1 VASIGGLLGRKRA
14 MWWGILGPVE
24 VANDVGTEIRLPAGR
39 LRALVAV
46 LLTRANQLV
55 PIDELVELVW
65 DGMPPPHAART
76 VRVHIVRLRQAL
88 GPSAAARIVTKSPG
102 YLCRV
107 GEDELDVLRFEILC
121 RQARSAD
128 RQQDWARAVGLLTE
142 ALELWRGPPLADVP
156 SELLRQ
162 RELPRLDQLRV
173 QAVENHL
180 DIGMRLGRYEQL
192 IPQLRE
198 LITGYPL
205 RERPYAH
212 LMRALADGGR
222 RAEALAVYQDA
233 RRVLAGELGIE
244 PGPELRNLQQS
255 ILAGET

>member
-1 VASIGGLLGRKRA
+1 

-39 LRALVAV
+39 LRALVAA

-102 YLCRV
+102 YLCQV

-255 ILAGET
+255 ILAGEA